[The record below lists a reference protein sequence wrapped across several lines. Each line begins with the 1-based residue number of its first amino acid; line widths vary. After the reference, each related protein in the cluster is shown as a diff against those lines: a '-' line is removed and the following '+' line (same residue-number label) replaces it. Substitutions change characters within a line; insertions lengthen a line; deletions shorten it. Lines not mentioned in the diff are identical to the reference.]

1 MCRIIIVGSIFMLL
15 TVSINICYTFYKCAH
30 EMFEYK
36 GTTSH
41 LEMRNQN
48 KLNKEMIREKNCYLN
63 KTFILIIKFFLY

>member
-1 MCRIIIVGSIFMLL
+1 
-15 TVSINICYTFYKCAH
+15 
-30 EMFEYK
+30 MFEYK